1 MFSDPTATDSSRS
14 GPESVDDPRGG
25 FVLALVVLLLF
36 GIGVAG
42 AAGYQVVLSE
52 ALLSIHAKETQT
64 ALSIARA
71 GLRSYIG
78 KQIGVHEDTV
88 TYSIEGGDAV
98 VTARLVSEIDDFET
112 LYLLGSEGVYTDPTF
127 TGSPA
132 RRTVYQYAVKR
143 EVALD
148 HVATMTQVTGDLY
161 TRTNAHVDGNDDAGG
176 LECEQTSV
184 DLTALMMGYTRTN
197 AHVDGNDDAGGLECE
212 QTSVD
217 LTALMMGSGSWSKE
231 SGDPID
237 GPNPEVI
244 NVGTAAA
251 LDAIGIDWSV
261 LTDTDFPV
269 DYEDAW
275 PSCALPA
282 DSFTVTRWNGNLSTP
297 GSVCGRGVLIV
308 TGNFL
313 AAQGFQWNGI
323 LLAGYIVDTTNDYRI
338 DGLVVGGLDGNGT
351 PTAFRNDTHIDYHR
365 CNAFQAGKRLSHFEP
380 VGGTWWEEM

>member
-1 MFSDPTATDSSRS
+1 MSPRDVSNK
-14 GPESVDDPRGG
+14 GLEVGDDPRGG

-42 AAGYQVVLSE
+42 AAGYQVVFNE
-52 ALLSIHAKETQT
+52 ALLSVHAKETQT

-88 TYSIEGGDAV
+88 TYSISGGDAV

-112 LYLLGSEGVYTDPTF
+112 LYLLGSQGVYTDPTF
-127 TGSPA
+127 TGSAA

-148 HVATMTQVTGDLY
+148 HVAMMTQVTGDLY
-161 TRTNAHVDGNDDAGG
+161 TRTDAHIDGDDDAGA
-176 LECEQTSV
+176 LKCEQTSV
-184 DLTALMMGYTRTN
+184 DLTP
-197 AHVDGNDDAGGLECE
+197 
-212 QTSVD
+212 
-217 LTALMMGSGSWSKE
+217 LMMGSGLWSKE
-231 SGDPID
+231 GGDPID
-237 GPNPEVI
+237 GPDPEVI
-244 NVGTAAA
+244 YVGSAAA
-251 LDAIGIDWSV
+251 LAAIGIDWDV
-261 LTDTDFPV
+261 LTDTAFPV
-269 DYEDAW
+269 DYEDVW

-282 DSFTVTRWNGNLSTP
+282 DSFTVTRFNGNVTAP
-297 GSVCGRGVLIV
+297 NGACGQGVLIV

-313 AAQGFQWNGI
+313 ADVGFQWDGI

-351 PTAFRNDTHIDYHR
+351 DTALRNDTHIDYHR
-365 CNAFQAGKRLSHFEP
+365 CYAFQAGKRLSHFEP
-380 VGGTWWEEM
+380 VGSTWWEEM

>member
-1 MFSDPTATDSSRS
+1 M
-14 GPESVDDPRGG
+14 
-25 FVLALVVLLLF
+25 
-36 GIGVAG
+36 
-42 AAGYQVVLSE
+42 
-52 ALLSIHAKETQT
+52 
-64 ALSIARA
+64 
-71 GLRSYIG
+71 
-78 KQIGVHEDTV
+78 
-88 TYSIEGGDAV
+88 

-184 DLTALMMGYTRTN
+184 DLTALMM
-197 AHVDGNDDAGGLECE
+197 D
-212 QTSVD
+212 
-217 LTALMMGSGSWSKE
+217 SGSWSKE

>member
-98 VTARLVSEIDDFET
+98 VTARLVSEINDFET

-132 RRTVYQYAVKR
+132 RRTVYRYAVKR

-148 HVATMTQVTGDLY
+148 HVAMMTQVTGDLY
-161 TRTNAHVDGNDDAGG
+161 VENDAHIDGNDGASIGA
-176 LECEQTSV
+176 CQQSSV
-184 DLTALMMGYTRTN
+184 DITA
-197 AHVDGNDDAGGLECE
+197 VI
-212 QTSVD
+212 
-217 LTALMMGSGSWSKE
+217 MGSGSFTKE
-231 SGDPID
+231 DDPID
-237 GPNPEVI
+237 GPDPEVI
-244 NVGTAAA
+244 YVGSAAA
-251 LDAIGIDWSV
+251 LDAIGIEWDV

-282 DSFTVTRWNGNLSTP
+282 DSFTVTRFNGPLNAPS
-297 GSVCGRGVLIV
+297 SVCGRGVLIV
-308 TGNFL
+308 KGNFS
-313 AAQGFQWNGI
+313 AEAGFQWNGI

-351 PTAFRNDTHIDYHR
+351 TTAYRDGTHIDYHR
-365 CNAFQAGKRLSHFEP
+365 CYAFQAGKRLSHFEP
-380 VGGTWWEEM
+380 VGSTWWEEM

>member
-1 MFSDPTATDSSRS
+1 MFEIEALATKRS
-14 GPESVDDPRGG
+14 LGVKYMRCTGGNVVLEVVDDPRGG

-36 GIGVAG
+36 GIGIAG

-98 VTARLVSEIDDFET
+98 VTARLVSEIDDFKT

-143 EVALD
+143 EVALN
-148 HVATMTQVTGDLY
+148 HVAMMTQVTGDLDVWP
-161 TRTNAHVDGNDDAGG
+161 NAHVDGNEEAG
-176 LECEQTSV
+176 LLACEQTSV
-184 DLTALMMGYTRTN
+184 DIIG
-197 AHVDGNDDAGGLECE
+197 V
-212 QTSVD
+212 
-217 LTALMMGSGSWSKE
+217 MMGSGTLTILGLSPVEGS
-231 SGDPID
+231 PISTSL
-237 GPNPEVI
+237 GS
-244 NVGTAAA
+244 AAA
-251 LDAIGIDWSV
+251 LDAIGIDWDV

-269 DYEDAW
+269 DYEDTW

-282 DSFTVTRWNGNLSTP
+282 DSFTVTRFNGDLITP

-308 TGNFL
+308 KGNFTGGS
-313 AAQGFQWNGI
+313 GFQWDGI
-323 LLAGYIVDTTNDYRI
+323 LLAGYIVDTPNNYRI
-338 DGLVVGGLDGNGT
+338 DGLVVGGLDGAGIA
-351 PTAFRNDTHIDYHR
+351 TAYRDNTHIDYHR
-365 CNAFQAGKRLSHFEP
+365 CYAFQAGKRLSHFEP
-380 VGGTWWEEM
+380 VGSTWWEEM

>member
-88 TYSIEGGDAV
+88 TYSIEGRDAV

-148 HVATMTQVTGDLY
+148 HVAMMTQVTGDLY
-161 TRTNAHVDGNDDAGG
+161 VEDDAHVDGEDGASVGA
-176 LECEQTSV
+176 CTQSSV
-184 DLTALMMGYTRTN
+184 DVIGAL
-197 AHVDGNDDAGGLECE
+197 
-212 QTSVD
+212 
-217 LTALMMGSGSWSKE
+217 MGSGSLSIE
-231 SGDPID
+231 SGSPVRGSPITVFL
-237 GPNPEVI
+237 GSSS
-244 NVGTAAA
+244 AA
-251 LDAIGIDWSV
+251 LDAIGIEWDV

-282 DSFTVTRWNGNLSTP
+282 DSFTVTRFNGPLNAPS
-297 GSVCGRGVLIV
+297 SVCGRGVLIV
-308 TGNFL
+308 KGNFS
-313 AAQGFQWNGI
+313 AEAGFQWNGI
-323 LLAGYIVDTTNDYRI
+323 LLAGHIVDTNNNYRI
-338 DGLVVGGLDGNGT
+338 DGIVVGGLDGNGT
-351 PTAFRNDTHIDYHR
+351 TTAYRDGTHIDYHR
-365 CNAFQAGKRLSHFEP
+365 CYAFQAGKRLSHFEP
-380 VGGTWWEEM
+380 VGSTWWEEM